1 VAMPRART
9 IWLLSFGGLAAAC
22 PGVITAPDLPEGLK
36 LPDSE
41 GSITAST
48 VAELV
53 NAITNA
59 QGAVSINLDGDEVY
73 DLSTQTTTTAL
84 LPLISNK
91 VVTVYSKKG
100 SVLSAGGAGRIFRV
114 ENGGKLLLDGVT
126 LTGGKTTDG
135 GGCAYLAD
143 ASSYLVVRNSKFIS
157 CAVESA
163 SIDDAEGGCIDAK
176 AGSLVVTDSHLSN
189 CAVSNTLGNAR
200 GGGVGVTYPAD
211 VWMLHTRIEDTYAIS
226 TSTTNG
232 FGYGGGVSVGGGFV
246 GLTLK
251 MQNVSLVRTHAR
263 STRPSNNLAS
273 YGGGVG
279 MRAGDAFIHSCTFEE
294 TQVYSSESQAIGGG
308 FGMSGGN
315 AFICDTTFKNT
326 AANSGVANAGGG
338 GISNFGGQLNLYGVK
353 MINPTTNAATAQALI
368 SYPMDTRAASL
379 RIEHEPCATGEAAMV
394 GVVDPQPD
402 GTVRG
407 GALLLR
413 NLTFAAVGCDP
424 FFGEGSLTQETTL
437 VVNCSKTTAC
447 GPRAVCSEIASSGEP
462 SVLSMAC
469 ACSANT
475 IASDAVSNAAVA
487 PYTSHGCVASPPAD
501 PYVYTTSGAPLMIIA
516 AIVTFGGMAHMIY
529 VHNTAK

>member
-1 VAMPRART
+1 
-9 IWLLSFGGLAAAC
+9 
-22 PGVITAPDLPEGLK
+22 
-36 LPDSE
+36 
-41 GSITAST
+41 
-48 VAELV
+48 
-53 NAITNA
+53 
-59 QGAVSINLDGDEVY
+59 
-73 DLSTQTTTTAL
+73 
-84 LPLISNK
+84 
-91 VVTVYSKKG
+91 
-100 SVLSAGGAGRIFRV
+100 
-114 ENGGKLLLDGVT
+114 
-126 LTGGKTTDG
+126 
-135 GGCAYLAD
+135 
-143 ASSYLVVRNSKFIS
+143 
-157 CAVESA
+157 
-163 SIDDAEGGCIDAK
+163 
-176 AGSLVVTDSHLSN
+176 
-189 CAVSNTLGNAR
+189 
-200 GGGVGVTYPAD
+200 
-211 VWMLHTRIEDTYAIS
+211 
-226 TSTTNG
+226 
-232 FGYGGGVSVGGGFV
+232 
-246 GLTLK
+246 